1 MNFPDHLPDN
11 PEELKK
17 IILSMMKNSAEEK
30 KENESLKNN
39 NLHLTK
45 EISNLQKA
53 ITKLERR
60 LSYFLRDKFGR
71 KSEKISPE
79 DLYFGY
85 LFDGNR
91 QNIPSL
97 QSSVCCVTL
106 EG

>member
-1 MNFPDHLPDN
+1 
-11 PEELKK
+11 
-17 IILSMMKNSAEEK
+17 MMKNSAEEK